1 MKEMKNTSK
10 ARRYV
15 LVLNNYKQKGD
26 NRDTIIKKCQ
36 KMDTKYFCL
45 SMEVGDNGTEHC
57 HIYLHFE
64 NPRSFNAIK
73 KEFTYAHIE
82 KALGTARDNYLYVR
96 KEEQFQERA
105 HTSIEGTF
113 YEEGDSDV
121 LLEKGS
127 KESKGNRNEKI
138 VKALEEGK
146 SCYAIA
152 LEYGYIMSYIKE
164 VRANY
169 INEKYKNK
177 KKENMSNTYISG
189 VAGTGK
195 TSYFHNHYTD
205 GFRTSDFVHGLDMY
219 DFENAV
225 CFDEYHSDMP
235 ITQLLDYMNEYT
247 PQLKCRYYNKL
258 GIYENFVIISNL
270 NIEEQYKDV
279 QDKKP
284 ETYCAFLRR
293 FEKIVVYTGYLKYEE
308 YSLHDYLEE
317 FKDNFNPKIFCTLWM
332 KNNYPDLFR
341 NTIVLS

>member
-1 MKEMKNTSK
+1 M
-10 ARRYV
+10 
-15 LVLNNYKQKGD
+15 
-26 NRDTIIKKCQ
+26 
-36 KMDTKYFCL
+36 
-45 SMEVGDNGTEHC
+45 
-57 HIYLHFE
+57 
-64 NPRSFNAIK
+64 
-73 KEFTYAHIE
+73 
-82 KALGTARDNYLYVR
+82 
-96 KEEQFQERA
+96 
-105 HTSIEGTF
+105 
-113 YEEGDSDV
+113 
-121 LLEKGS
+121 
-127 KESKGNRNEKI
+127 
-138 VKALEEGK
+138 
-146 SCYAIA
+146 
-152 LEYGYIMSYIKE
+152 
-164 VRANY
+164 
-169 INEKYKNK
+169 
-177 KKENMSNTYISG
+177 ISLP
-189 VAGTGK
+189 
-195 TSYFHNHYTD
+195 SYFHNHYTD

-293 FEKIVVYTGYLKYEE
+293 FEKIVVYTGYLKYKE